1 MKKNYFLLSIMSSLL
16 LLGAGCSF
24 GNANPT
30 TQTSTTTLE
39 TVRIDTTAQQE
50 AYLFCIQKGYDI
62 QIRYIAA
69 QNRNIAYCVIDTDT
83 ECESIAFQQGTCPKT
98 ATTTP
103 ENALSEMFEPVPGDR
118 FPLRLCDPVANP
130 VCGIDNNT
138 YTNGC
143 VAEFLG
149 VKINHAG
156 SCDQPAETAEA
167 VNDSPVIDISL
178 PPKNTANTNSI
189 TKVTT
194 PTVVGTSKNANTN
207 TWVEIP
213 LSLLQSTAGS
223 ASRIDRC
230 TYGGTVTFYVH
241 SEFPT
246 LYNAKGEAI
255 CYPEHDINNSCP
267 TYITSGA
274 YTNSCTK
281 VSK

>member
-1 MKKNYFLLSIMSSLL
+1 MKKNYFFLTIVSSLL

-24 GNANPT
+24 GNNTST
-30 TQTSTTTLE
+30 TQTSTTTSEMVL
-39 TVRIDTTAQQE
+39 IDTTAQQE

-62 QIRYIAA
+62 QIRYIGA
-69 QNRNIAYCVIDTDT
+69 QNRNIAYCVIDKDT
-83 ECESIAFQQGTCPKT
+83 ECESIAFRQGTCPT
-98 ATTTP
+98 TTTTP
-103 ENALSEMFEPVPGDR
+103 EDSVSQMFEPIPGDK

-130 VCGIDNNT
+130 VCGVDNNT

-149 VKINHAG
+149 VKISHNG
-156 SCDQPAETAEA
+156 SCDRPAAIAEA
-167 VNDSPVIDISL
+167 VNDSPVIDISI
-178 PPKNTANTNSI
+178 PQKNTADSNVTPSKTTNPAPIGS
-189 TKVTT
+189 
-194 PTVVGTSKNANTN
+194 SKNASTN

-223 ASRIDRC
+223 SNRIDRC

-241 SEFPT
+241 GEFPT

-274 YTNSCTK
+274 YANTCTK
-281 VSK
+281 I